1 MCSAVW
7 SRRWP
12 GLLKLSPREA
22 GKGRRFGMEDFGHVF
37 SMKSKVR
44 VKDLDSGKRAVYSL
58 IFPRDANISDNE
70 VNSGSIWP
78 HPLRLSSRRCDRM
91 EVPAGTRRIRIE
103 GLSYQALAAVS
114 CRSEGCIGKDSRAG
128 RGHARR
134 STENQECLFV
144 GVNPGSCDHSV
155 RRYCIVAPDSSV
167 AGSNGI
173 AG

>member
-1 MCSAVW
+1 MSSAVW

-70 VNSGSIWP
+70 INSGSIWP

-103 GLSYQALAAVS
+103 GFRIKHKPLSAVEVKAAS
-114 CRSEGCIGKDSRAG
+114 AKTHE
-128 RGHARR
+128 
-134 STENQECLFV
+134 LV
-144 GVNPGSCDHSV
+144 GVMHVVPPKIRNACL
-155 RRYCIVAPDSSV
+155 
-167 AGSNGI
+167 
-173 AG
+173 